1 MTFKCKNMD
10 HCSMYN
16 YLTSS
21 VTILEL
27 YPFVEEYCRHPEK
40 YKECARYKILIEG
53 DAPPENVL
61 PNGKMLKK
69 R

>member
-16 YLTSS
+16 YMTSS

-27 YPFVEEYCRHPEK
+27 YPFVEGYCRHPEK

-53 DAPPENVL
+53 DAPPENLL

>member
-1 MTFKCKNMD
+1 
-10 HCSMYN
+10 MYN

-53 DAPPENVL
+53 DAPPENLL